1 MQNLLKIHY
10 SILSD
15 LSLSA
20 ERKAKLEKF
29 QRELAEEEEREK
41 QEKAAASAG
50 VSLDDIKA
58 VLREQLAPIKSK
70 LKEVTKEVNQL
81 KAKEIAKNITSTS
94 SANKKDTPKKRT
106 LDLYVSYE
114 SFNYFYLLS
123 PSC

>member
-58 VLREQLAPIKSK
+58 VLKEQLAPIKTK

-81 KAKEIAKNITSTS
+81 KAKIAKNITSTS
-94 SANKKDTPKKRT
+94 SANKKDTPKKRA

-114 SFNYFYLLS
+114 AFNYLYPFS